1 MPSVSVMDLTWTL
14 VSVEAKN
21 HSFSPAC
28 CCCCA
33 VCSYVFICNVNMYML
48 SVSVMGL
55 TWTLLS
61 EVAEEKACF

>member
-1 MPSVSVMDLTWTL
+1 MPSVYVMGSTWTL
-14 VSVEAKN
+14 VSVEAKS
-21 HSFSPAC
+21 HSFSPA
-28 CCCCA
+28 CCCA